1 MESHSKSKLGKGLGA
16 LIADKKDY
24 IIEMDIGNIV
34 QNPVQ
39 PRKTFEDE
47 KIKELADSIIEKGIL
62 QPIIVREKNG
72 KYEIIAGERRFRA
85 ATEAK
90 LKKVPVIIKNV
101 DDEESLELAIIE
113 NVQREDLNPIEEG
126 EAYRVL
132 IEKYDYTQEDLA
144 KKLGKNRTTI
154 TNKLRAL
161 KLPETIKNY
170 IAEGKISSG
179 HAVAIL
185 SIDDNKEQLKF
196 AQKIA
201 NDSISVRAAE
211 SMAKDIKKGTGKKS
225 NRVESK
231 TVEIV
236 EIENKMRDF
245 LGTRVKIKEIKGK
258 GGKIEI
264 EFYSEGDL
272 ERILE
277 TIGIN

>member
-132 IEKYDYTQEDLA
+132 IEKYDYTQEELA

-236 EIENKMRDF
+236 VIENKMRDF

>member
-132 IEKYDYTQEDLA
+132 IEKYDYTQEELA

>member
-132 IEKYDYTQEDLA
+132 IEKYDYTQEELA

-231 TVEIV
+231 TLEIV

>member
-132 IEKYDYTQEDLA
+132 IEKYDYTQEELA

-154 TNKLRAL
+154 TNKLR
-161 KLPETIKNY
+161 
-170 IAEGKISSG
+170 
-179 HAVAIL
+179 
-185 SIDDNKEQLKF
+185 
-196 AQKIA
+196 
-201 NDSISVRAAE
+201 R
-211 SMAKDIKKGTGKKS
+211 
-225 NRVESK
+225 
-231 TVEIV
+231 
-236 EIENKMRDF
+236 
-245 LGTRVKIKEIKGK
+245 
-258 GGKIEI
+258 
-264 EFYSEGDL
+264 
-272 ERILE
+272 
-277 TIGIN
+277 

>member
-132 IEKYDYTQEDLA
+132 IEKYDYTQEELA

-264 EFYSEGDL
+264 ELYSEGDL

>member
-132 IEKYDYTQEDLA
+132 IEKYDYTQEELA

-225 NRVESK
+225 NRVDSK

>member
-132 IEKYDYTQEDLA
+132 IEKYDYTQEELA

-211 SMAKDIKKGTGKKS
+211 SMAKDIKKGTCKKS